1 MILLLLLLL
10 LSVALFAMM
19 IEIKAWRHRHSVI
32 PRPTLKP
39 LDDLGLTDI
48 E

>member
-1 MILLLLLLL
+1 MILLLLLL

-19 IEIKAWRHRHSVI
+19 IEIEAWRDRHSVM
-32 PRPTLKP
+32 PKPTSKP
-39 LDDLGLTDI
+39 LNDPGLTDI